1 MQDHLAQI
9 LVVAALILTGLL
21 AAVVYLIVLL
31 RSRGDGGELA
41 GLLAP
46 LQQDLTKLDTVL
58 RQEFSTNRTESQ
70 SSIKSNLGDFR
81 DGQAKLLDSVAQRV
95 QALSDSNDSR
105 FREIREAVDKKLSVI
120 LEQLQKDLMDMQKVA
135 GDVGALSRVLSNVK
149 ARGVWGEIQ
158 LERILQEMLTPAQF
172 ERNYRPKSGTKEAVE
187 FAVRLPGPDGEPVFL
202 PVDSKLPREDYER
215 LVAAQEKGDLAAVE
229 AAAKALEAT
238 VKAEARSI
246 RDKYINPPQ
255 TTDFAVLFL
264 PVESLYA
271 EVLRRPGLVS
281 DLQSQHRIV
290 VAGPTTFSALLNSLL
305 VGFRSVV
312 IQKRA
317 VEIQRL
323 LAAVKTEMGTLSVL
337 TDKIHDRFE
346 LLGKDFEAVGKRAKL
361 IERKLKGVDAL
372 PESEVGALLE
382 NGDGPAADD
391 AP

>member
-1 MQDHLAQI
+1 MHDNLTSILA
-9 LVVAALILTGLL
+9 VAAAVLAALL
-21 AAVVYLIVLL
+21 GAVVYLIVLL
-31 RSRGDGGELA
+31 RSRKDGGELA
-41 GLLAP
+41 TLLAP

-135 GDVGALSRVLSNVK
+135 GDVGSLSRVLTNVK

-172 ERNYRPKSGTKEAVE
+172 ERNYRPKNGSREAVE

-238 VKAEARSI
+238 VKTEARSI
-246 RDKYINPPQ
+246 RDKYLNPPQ

-281 DLQSQHRIV
+281 ELQSQHRIV

-323 LAAVKTEMGTLSVL
+323 LAAVKTEMGTLGAL

-372 PESEVGALLE
+372 PEAEAKAMLE
-382 NGDGPAADD
+382 NGDGPASDD
-391 AP
+391 AA

>member
-1 MQDHLAQI
+1 MQEHLAQI
-9 LVVAALILTGLL
+9 LAVAAVFLAGLL
-21 AAVVYLIVLL
+21 GAVVYLIVLL
-31 RSRGDGGELA
+31 RSRKDGGELA

-70 SSIKSNLGDFR
+70 TSIKSNLGDFR
-81 DGQAKLLDSVAQRV
+81 DGQAKLLESVAQRV

-105 FREIREAVDKKLSVI
+105 LKDIRDAVDKKLSVI

-135 GDVGALSRVLSNVK
+135 GDVGSLSRVLTNVK

-172 ERNYRPKSGTKEAVE
+172 ERNYRPKPGGKEAVE
-187 FAVRLPGPDGEPVFL
+187 YAVRLPGPDGEPVFL

-229 AAAKALEAT
+229 SAAKALEAT

-246 RDKYINPPQ
+246 RDKYLNPPH

-323 LAAVKTEMGTLSVL
+323 LAAVKTEMGTLGAL
-337 TDKIHDRFE
+337 TDKIQDRFE
-346 LLGKDFEAVGKRAKL
+346 LLGKDFESVGKRAKL

-372 PESEVGALLE
+372 PEAEANAMLE
-382 NGDGPAADD
+382 IGDGPSPDD
-391 AP
+391 PS

>member
-1 MQDHLAQI
+1 MQDTLTTVLA
-9 LVVAALILTGLL
+9 VAAVLLTAVLAGL
-21 AAVVYLIVLL
+21 VYLIVLL
-31 RSRGDGGELA
+31 RSRKDGGELA

-46 LQQDLTKLDTVL
+46 LQQDLTKLDQAL
-58 RQEFSTNRTESQ
+58 RSEFSTNRTEAQVSL
-70 SSIKSNLGDFR
+70 KSNLGDFR

-95 QALSDSNDSR
+95 QALSDSNDAR
-105 FREIREAVDKKLSVI
+105 LRDIRESVDKKLGSI

-135 GDVGALSRVLSNVK
+135 VDVGSLSRVLTNVK

-158 LERILQEMLTPAQF
+158 LERILVEMLTPAQF
-172 ERNYRPKSGTKEAVE
+172 ERNYRPKPASKDAVE

-215 LVAAQEKGDLAAVE
+215 LVAAQEKGDVPGVE

-246 RDKYINPPQ
+246 RDKYINPPH

-271 EVLRRPGLVS
+271 EVLRRPGLVE
-281 DLQSQHRIV
+281 DLQSAHRIV

-323 LAAVKTEMGTLSVL
+323 LAAVKAEMGTLGAL
-337 TDKIHDRFE
+337 TDKVSERFE
-346 LLGKDFEAVGKRAKL
+346 LLAKDFEAVTKRTKL

-372 PESEVGALLE
+372 PQTEAAPLLE
-382 NGDGPAADD
+382 GGDLGDD
-391 AP
+391 GA